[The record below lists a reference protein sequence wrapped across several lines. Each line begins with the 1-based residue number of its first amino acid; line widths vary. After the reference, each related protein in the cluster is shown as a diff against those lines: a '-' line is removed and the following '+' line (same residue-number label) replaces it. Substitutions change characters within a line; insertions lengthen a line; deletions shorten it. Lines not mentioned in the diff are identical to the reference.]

1 MRLGRVYKRVHYLSQ
16 AERLTRAGEFDRVF
30 VVYDKGLSALP
41 NDGHLL
47 LHRAM
52 AQARARLFDEAEG
65 ALLEAMEL
73 HPSLWIYPL
82 YLGQVYYDLGR
93 VEEAL
98 KTFRLASSLDPGNS
112 LIQAYVGLAGMALG
126 RMDEGHGEL
135 LGWVRTANAAWQGR
149 MLLLCETYL
158 TNHPDVCW
166 PLERLVSKEEK
177 ETRSRR
183 LMGLI
188 GDAMERGVIRVW
200 HGVAK
205 VLAALRFMT
214 DPDTRRARMAFLE
227 GSLHYDLEEY
237 DAARVAFSTSLE
249 LEPERALTRLRLT
262 DLCLQREDYAGAL
275 RLLDNGQEKE
285 EEWPPAKLEIQGL
298 ALFHEGRYLE
308 ALGRLGDLAS
318 SQPQEYLLA
327 YYVGLCHL
335 RLGDRQRARSWFEKA
350 AGRLNPGIVQL
361 RLEEMMRVR
370 RLVSEG

>member
-1 MRLGRVYKRVHYLSQ
+1 MRLGRVYKRVHFLSQ
-16 AERLTRAGEFDRVF
+16 AERLARAGEFDQALVAC
-30 VVYDKGLSALP
+30 DEGLSALP

-52 AQARARLFDEAEG
+52 VQARAGLFTEAEG
-65 ALLEAMEL
+65 ALLEATEL
-73 HPSLWIYPL
+73 HPSLSIYPL

-98 KTFRLASSLDPGNS
+98 KTFRLASRLDPSNS

-135 LGWVRTANAAWQGR
+135 LDWVRTANAAWQSR

-158 TNHPDVCW
+158 ANHPDVCW
-166 PLERLVSKEEK
+166 PLEQLVSKQEK
-177 ETRSRR
+177 EARSRR
-183 LMGLI
+183 LAGMI
-188 GDAMERGVIRVW
+188 GDAMERGIICVW
-200 HGVAK
+200 HGAAK
-205 VLAALRFMT
+205 VLAALRYVS
-214 DPDTRRARMAFLE
+214 DPATRRARMAFLE

-237 DAARVAFSTSLE
+237 DAAWVAFSKSLE
-249 LEPERALTRLRLT
+249 LEPDRALTRLRLI
-262 DLCLQREDYAGAL
+262 DLCLQRDDYAGAL
-275 RLLDNGQEKE
+275 RWLDNGQEKE
-285 EEWPPAKLEIQGL
+285 EEKPPAMLEIQGL

-350 AGRLNPGIVQL
+350 AGRLNPGIVRL

>member
-1 MRLGRVYKRVHYLSQ
+1 MQLGRVYKRAHFLSQ
-16 AERLTRAGEFDRVF
+16 AEHLARAGEFDQALVAC
-30 VVYDKGLSALP
+30 DKGLSALP

-52 AQARARLFDEAEG
+52 VQAHAGLFVEAEG

-73 HPSLWIYPL
+73 YPSLSVYPF

-98 KTFRLASSLDPGNS
+98 KTFKLASSLDPGNN

-126 RMDEGHGEL
+126 RMEEGQGEL
-135 LGWVRTANAAWQGR
+135 LDWVRTANEAWQSR
-149 MLLLCETYL
+149 MLLLCEMYL
-158 TNHPDVCW
+158 ANHMDVCQ
-166 PLERLVSKEEK
+166 PLERLVSREEK
-177 ETRSRR
+177 DARSRR
-183 LMGLI
+183 LAGRI
-188 GDAMERGVIRVW
+188 GEAMERGVIRVW
-200 HGVAK
+200 HGAARIV
-205 VLAALRFMT
+205 AALRYMSN
-214 DPDTRRARMAFLE
+214 PATRRARKAFLE

-237 DAARVAFSTSLE
+237 DAAWVAFSKSLE
-249 LEPERALTRLRLT
+249 LEPGRALTRLRLT
-262 DLCLQREDYAGAL
+262 DLCLQREDYTGAIGW
-275 RLLDNGQEKE
+275 LDDGQEKE
-285 EEWPPAKLEIQGL
+285 EEWPPVMLEIQGF

-335 RLGDRQRARSWFEKA
+335 RLGDRQRARIWFEKA
-350 AGRLNPGIVQL
+350 AGRLNPGIVRL

>member
-1 MRLGRVYKRVHYLSQ
+1 MRLGLVYKRVHFLSQ
-16 AERLTRAGEFDRVF
+16 AERLARAGEFDQALVAC
-30 VVYDKGLSALP
+30 DKGLSALP

-52 AQARARLFDEAEG
+52 VQARAGLFVEAEG

-73 HPSLWIYPL
+73 HPSLSVYPL
-82 YLGQVYYDLGR
+82 YLGQVHYDLGR

-98 KTFRLASSLDPGNS
+98 KTFRLASSLDPSNS

-126 RMDEGHGEL
+126 RMDEGHGEVL
-135 LGWVRTANAAWQGR
+135 DWVRTANAAWQSR

-158 TNHPDVCW
+158 ANHPDVCW
-166 PLERLVSKEEK
+166 PLERLVSKEE
-177 ETRSRR
+177 EARSRR
-183 LMGLI
+183 LAGLI

-200 HGVAK
+200 HGAAK
-205 VLAALRFMT
+205 VLAALRYMT
-214 DPDTRRARMAFLE
+214 DPATRKARMAFLE

-237 DAARVAFSTSLE
+237 DAAWDAFSESLE
-249 LEPERALTRLRLT
+249 LEPDRALTRLRLM

-275 RLLDNGQEKE
+275 HWLDNGQEKE
-285 EEWPPAKLEIQGL
+285 EEWPPAMLEIWGL
-298 ALFHEGRYLE
+298 ALFHEGRYSE
-308 ALGRLGDLAS
+308 ALGRLSEIVS

-335 RLGDRQRARSWFEKA
+335 RLGDRQHARAWFEKA
-350 AGRLNPGIVQL
+350 AGRLNPGIVRL

-370 RLVSEG
+370 RLVSEE